1 MENIQ
6 KLESSKEIADFIS
19 NEYKDISKSVNDHTN
34 KAYMQNLKLKEV
46 ICSSEQE
53 SYELLEAIFNNLG
66 YFERE
71 KASS

>member
-1 MENIQ
+1 
-6 KLESSKEIADFIS
+6 
-19 NEYKDISKSVNDHTN
+19 
-34 KAYMQNLKLKEV
+34 MQNLKLKEV
-46 ICSSEQE
+46 VCSSEQE